1 MEQSINSFLDNE
13 NLTIHNSL
21 THLLDFDDDYSDLTN
36 SIRPSMYYSEEDFMS
51 ELNPKSCTI
60 MSLNCQSL
68 HAKFTLIEI
77 LLDTFAANDTPIQ
90 VLCLQETWFENSNQM
105 DLGLYHIENYH
116 LITKN
121 RYASAHGGL
130 AFYIHNNWNYMVK
143 SDTDDSPYW
152 EELLVQVTDPSN
164 PKSKF
169 NVVNFYRPPH
179 ASTSNLTDFIY
190 YFTQKLST
198 LNTSETTFA
207 CGDFNI
213 NLLSLNNNEHHN
225 AYLEGIFS
233 SGFLPTITLPTRL
246 SNKSTLIDNIFVNKQ
261 EKLNFA
267 GILNNEISDHQAIVN
282 DLNVVLPPQ
291 RTVYVTIFS
300 NSEHSIQSFKND
312 FECKNIYERL
322 NKDLNADPNE
332 NYAMLEAASLNL

>member
-1 MEQSINSFLDNE
+1 MEQSNNSFLDNE

-36 SIRPSMYYSEEDFMS
+36 SIKPSMYYSEEDFMS

-68 HAKFTLIEI
+68 HAKFTQIKI
-77 LLDTFAANDTPIQ
+77 LLDTFAANDKPIQ

-130 AFYIHNNWNYMVK
+130 AFYIHNNWNYKVK

-152 EELLVQVTDPSN
+152 EELLIQVTDPSN

-169 NVVNFYRPPH
+169 NFVNFYRPPH
-179 ASTSNLTDFIY
+179 ASTSHLTDFID
-190 YFTQKLST
+190 YFTQKLSI

-225 AYLEGIFS
+225 AYLEGILS
-233 SGFLPTITLPTRL
+233 SGFLPTIKLPTRL
-246 SNKSTLIDNIFVNKQ
+246 SNRSTLIDNIFVNKQ

-267 GILNNEISDHQAIVN
+267 GILNNKISDH
-282 DLNVVLPPQ
+282 
-291 RTVYVTIFS
+291 
-300 NSEHSIQSFKND
+300 
-312 FECKNIYERL
+312 
-322 NKDLNADPNE
+322 
-332 NYAMLEAASLNL
+332 

>member
-1 MEQSINSFLDNE
+1 
-13 NLTIHNSL
+13 
-21 THLLDFDDDYSDLTN
+21 
-36 SIRPSMYYSEEDFMS
+36 
-51 ELNPKSCTI
+51 
-60 MSLNCQSL
+60 
-68 HAKFTLIEI
+68 
-77 LLDTFAANDTPIQ
+77 
-90 VLCLQETWFENSNQM
+90 M

-121 RYASAHGGL
+121 RYASAYGGL
-130 AFYIHNNWNYMVK
+130 AFYIHNNWNYKVK

-152 EELLVQVTDPSN
+152 EELFVQVTDPSN

-179 ASTSNLTDFIY
+179 ASTSHLTDFID

-207 CGDFNI
+207 CGDFTI

-225 AYLEGIFS
+225 AYLEGILS

-332 NYAMLEAASLNL
+332 NYAMLEAAITESMNAHLEKKIVKFNRKKHKKDPWMTYGILKSVNH

>member
-1 MEQSINSFLDNE
+1 MENDWQKPEKAN
-13 NLTIHNSL
+13 
-21 THLLDFDDDYSDLTN
+21 HLLLDC
-36 SIRPSMYYSEEDFMS
+36 PS
-51 ELNPKSCTI
+51 
-60 MSLNCQSL
+60 
-68 HAKFTLIEI
+68 
-77 LLDTFAANDTPIQ
+77 
-90 VLCLQETWFENSNQM
+90 
-105 DLGLYHIENYH
+105 
-116 LITKN
+116 ITKTFLTRIN
-121 RYASAHGGL
+121 GRKIATFSA
-130 AFYIHNNWNYMVK
+130 
-143 SDTDDSPYW
+143 
-152 EELLVQVTDPSN
+152 
-164 PKSKF
+164 
-169 NVVNFYRPPH
+169 NVSWSH
-179 ASTSNLTDFIY
+179 LTDFID

-225 AYLEGIFS
+225 AYLEGILS
-233 SGFLPTITLPTRL
+233 SGFLPTMTLPTRL

-332 NYAMLEAASLNL
+332 NYAMLEAAITESMNAHLEKKIVKFNRKKHKKDPWMTYGILKSVNHKNKLYKNLMKINKDLPLFDNKKQEFNVYKNTLRRLINQAKNIYFSTQFEKNRGDGKQ